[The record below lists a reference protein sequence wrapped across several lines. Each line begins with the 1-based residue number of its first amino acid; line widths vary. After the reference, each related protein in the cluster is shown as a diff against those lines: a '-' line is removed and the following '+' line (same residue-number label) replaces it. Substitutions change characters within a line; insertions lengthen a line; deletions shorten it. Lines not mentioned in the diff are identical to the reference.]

1 MAILNWDGLS
11 HYDFKMKAKITE
23 WLNGKAEKVHTHT
36 KSEVGLDQVDNTSDA
51 DKPISTAQKK
61 KFAEIDTAIA
71 GKSPTGHKHTKSDIT
86 DFPTLGTASS
96 KDVAAT
102 GNASA
107 TQVVMGNDSRLTDAR
122 KASDVQAWAK
132 AENKPS
138 YTKLEV
144 GLGNVDN
151 TSDTN
156 KPVSTAQQTAIDTAY
171 ANANKYT
178 DKKVADLIGSAP
190 ETMDTLE
197 EVAAAIQENKN
208 VEKALNEAIGKK
220 ANQTELDTHTG
231 NSTIH
236 ITASERTKW
245 NAAKTHADS
254 AHARTDATKVEK
266 STTNGNIKIN
276 GTETTVYTHPTSHS
290 IAEVSGLQ
298 TALDGK
304 GTYSKPSGGIP
315 KSDLASAVQTSL
327 GKADTALQSHQDISG
342 KQDKSTAVT
351 HKASTAV
358 GSATQPVYIASD
370 GSATATTYTLGKSVP
385 SDAKFT
391 DTNTVTNIGTASN
404 NYTTGNILIQGGG
417 ATSVTKSG
425 NTITISSTDNNTVY
439 THPTTAG
446 NKHIP
451 SGGKSGQILR
461 WSADGTASWG
471 DDNNTWRG
479 IQDNLTS
486 TSTTDSLSA
495 NQGKIL
501 NETKMPHK
509 TITTATDFNTLTDTC
524 IYHIKVSNNTN
535 APSSGHGTL
544 YVDYNVG
551 TPYQIFVCDG
561 STIDSYKRWRTSGAW
576 SGWTEL
582 KLTDT
587 TYSDAT
593 TSAHGLMTAAMVTKL
608 NGIASGANKITVDS
622 ELSSTSTNPVQ
633 NKVINT
639 ALAGKANSSHGNHVP
654 ATQTANNAT
663 FLRNDNTWAKVTPA
677 NIGAQ
682 PAGSYAAA
690 SHTHDDRYYTES
702 EINTKLNGK
711 ANSSH
716 THGNGD
722 ITSLDAGKI
731 TSGTISIDRLPQ
743 GALERLTV
751 VADDTARFKLTSST
765 IQKGDTVKVT
775 SSGKM
780 YYVVD
785 ETKLSSE
792 AGYEVYAAG
801 TAASVPWSGVTGK
814 PSSYT
819 PSSHTHTKT
828 EVGLGNVDNTADST
842 KSVKYATS
850 AGSAGWATKATA
862 IVDYAQTSKNI
873 QIGYNGNGIKGDEIK
888 FIAGYTAGNGS
899 DVTAKIKDVSKDALK
914 SWLGLGSLAYSSAS
928 IPSVGNGTITITQ
941 NGTSKGTFTM
951 NQSGNT
957 TIALTDTNTDTNT
970 VTNIGTAANNYTNG
984 NILFQGSGA
993 TTVSKSGNTI
1003 TISSTDTTYT
1013 LAGLMGST
1021 AKGSSDYGVYWNGSS
1036 FVQTKHIPTVDNSAT
1051 FTSGNPA
1058 ASAAIMTNV
1067 LQHTMWLEKHVAIS
1081 SYGTT
1086 TLCNLADQA
1095 ASHTSGAY
1103 LVLISGMTSSCK
1115 SEIYLIYNMQNNNKT
1130 FYMQQVASAGGSSTA
1145 CTLTISGTTLT
1156 ATVQGNSAPY
1166 RNIFV
1171 FRCTI

>member
-36 KSEVGLDQVDNTSDA
+36 KSEVGL
-51 DKPISTAQKK
+51 
-61 KFAEIDTAIA
+61 
-71 GKSPTGHKHTKSDIT
+71 
-86 DFPTLGTASS
+86 
-96 KDVAAT
+96 
-102 GNASA
+102 
-107 TQVVMGNDSRLTDAR
+107 
-122 KASDVQAWAK
+122 
-132 AENKPS
+132 
-138 YTKLEV
+138 
-144 GLGNVDN
+144 GNVDN
-151 TSDTN
+151 TADTT

-197 EVAAAIQENKN
+197 EVAAAIQENKD
-208 VEKALNEAIGKK
+208 VETALNEAIGTK

-254 AHARTDATKVEK
+254 THARTDATKVTK

-276 GTETTVYTHPTSHS
+276 DVETTVYTHPSSHS

-370 GSATATTYTLGKSVP
+370 GSATTTTYTLGKSVP

-391 DTNTVTNIGTASN
+391 DTNTVTNLGTASN
-404 NYTTGNILIQGGG
+404 NYTNGNILIQGSG

-439 THPTTAG
+439 THPTTSG

-524 IYHIKVSNNTN
+524 IYHIAFMDGANQPTSN
-535 APSSGHGTL
+535 HGTL
-544 YVDYNVG
+544 YVDFLVG
-551 TPYQIFVCDG
+551 TPYQLWMPDASNQMF
-561 STIDSYKRWRTSGAW
+561 KRHYTSGAW
-576 SGWTEL
+576 TGWTEL

-622 ELSSTSTNPVQ
+622 SLSSTSTNPVQ
-633 NKVINT
+633 NNVINA
-639 ALAGKANSSHGNHVP
+639 ALA
-654 ATQTANNAT
+654 
-663 FLRNDNTWAKVTPA
+663 
-677 NIGAQ
+677 
-682 PAGSYAAA
+682 
-690 SHTHDDRYYTES
+690 
-702 EINTKLNGK
+702 GK

-743 GALERLTV
+743 GALERLTI

-1067 LQHTMWLEKHVAIS
+1067 LEHTMWLEKHVAIS